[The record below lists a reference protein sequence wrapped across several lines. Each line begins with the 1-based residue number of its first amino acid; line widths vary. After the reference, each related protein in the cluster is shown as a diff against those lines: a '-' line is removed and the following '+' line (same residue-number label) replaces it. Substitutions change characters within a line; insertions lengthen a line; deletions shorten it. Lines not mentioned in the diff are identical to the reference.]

1 MSEVKMVPA
10 PIKPTIALQDLN
22 NFGNRV
28 SHGVSQHRQIWA
40 DTGRSSFSKQLD
52 GPDPRRLWDEQDSGH
67 SKFIGLFQTLV
78 ETTMFLLPVA
88 GIDFH
93 RRS

>member
-1 MSEVKMVPA
+1 MFRVLQEESGGQFPDRRS
-10 PIKPTIALQDLN
+10 LQD
-22 NFGNRV
+22 
-28 SHGVSQHRQIWA
+28 I
-40 DTGRSSFSKQLD
+40 KLD